1 MSHRR
6 AAPHPHPHPDHFH
19 LHPLLIQLPF
29 SSNNRGSFNSC
40 QASSGTPTTESQR
53 PISHHRNPTELKLR
67 TEPRDAFD
75 LKPAKWRGVQGYPG
89 YPRGQGAR
97 FRTAKYLNSR
107 SSARFTGSP
116 CLTCFFA
123 SFVVLPSHFL
133 RWSTRNIVL
142 LVYILYTFY
151 VISLASIF

>member
-29 SSNNRGSFNSC
+29 SNNNRGSFNSC
-40 QASSGTPTTESQR
+40 QASSGTPPTESQR

-75 LKPAKWRGVQGYPG
+75 LKPAKWQSARGAGLSWLSSGP
-89 YPRGQGAR
+89 
-97 FRTAKYLNSR
+97 R
-107 SSARFTGSP
+107 SSFQDCQVLELPKFGSLHWFALFNLLF
-116 CLTCFFA
+116 CFICGLTKPFPKM
-123 SFVVLPSHFL
+123 VD
-133 RWSTRNIVL
+133 
-142 LVYILYTFY
+142 
-151 VISLASIF
+151 